1 MTSLLF
7 EPIPA
12 SRALTFFDNINNVIG
27 IEAEFIRVL
36 SIIGIQSLA
45 LWHLRLGLGLGL
57 GSAPR
62 WGRPAGCLSP
72 GPVERVEAGEV
83 GPKRKQEHCA
93 LVWSLEPTLLKF
105 KSSPVLRRT
114 CQPLNFLGG

>member
-12 SRALTFFDNINNVIG
+12 SRALTFFDNIDNVIG
-27 IEAEFIRVL
+27 IEAEFVCVL

-57 GSAPR
+57 GSPPC
-62 WGRPAGCLSP
+62 WGRPAGGLSP
-72 GPVERVEAGEV
+72 GPVERVEAVSWAPRG
-83 GPKRKQEHCA
+83 G
-93 LVWSLEPTLLKF
+93 
-105 KSSPVLRRT
+105 SSPVCWFGAWSQHCSSSNLAPSLEGHVNR
-114 CQPLNFLGG
+114 